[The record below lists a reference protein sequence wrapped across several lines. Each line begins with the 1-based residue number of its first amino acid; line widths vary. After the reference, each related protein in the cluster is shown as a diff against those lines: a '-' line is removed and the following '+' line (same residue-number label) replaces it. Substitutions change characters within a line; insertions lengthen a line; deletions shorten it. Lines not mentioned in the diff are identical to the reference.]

1 MKAFDVIT
9 RITAHAFLV
18 ASLPA
23 LLLAGGGWPAPTDA
37 AGTAAVSDADMA
49 RAAREAP
56 VITDEDVRKAQ
67 RKYPMPSDADLSRVP
82 LPAAPRLEALPKPAT
97 PRRVDL
103 GALAKGYEA
112 HRDEMAAAQG
122 LMTGPKLLVFVS
134 FAMPAPSLERLVDQA
149 ARAEASLV
157 IRGLVNGN
165 LRDTVMRVQRLIG
178 KRRVGFL
185 IDPPAFD
192 RYGVTATP
200 TFVLVRADAEVTSC
214 GSAQCSADGAYAAA
228 AGDVSLDYALDFI
241 VRSAPSFAAD
251 TQRFLDRI
259 RG

>member
-1 MKAFDVIT
+1 VKAFDAIA
-9 RITAHAFLV
+9 RIAARGLLL
-18 ASLPA
+18 AP
-23 LLLAGGGWPAPTDA
+23 LLAGGGWIAPAGA
-37 AGTAAVSDADMA
+37 AGTASVGDGDGA
-49 RAAREAP
+49 RATPVTP

-67 RKYPMPSDADLSRVP
+67 EKFAMPSDADLSRVP
-82 LPAAPRLEALPKPAT
+82 LPAAPRLEALPRPAT
-97 PRRVDL
+97 PRRIDL

-112 HRDEMAAAQG
+112 NREEMAAAQD

-149 ARAEASLV
+149 ARAQASLV

-192 RYGVTATP
+192 RFGVTATP
-200 TFVLVRADAEVTSC
+200 TFVLVRADAQATSC
-214 GSAQCSADGAYAAA
+214 GSAQCYADDAYAAE

-241 VRSAPSFAAD
+241 IRSAPPFAAD
-251 TQRFLDRI
+251 AQRFLDRI